1 MTRTESPQDEQN
13 GKLFSRPF
21 SDFLKASIGVF
32 VGYFTCFAFAPN
44 DKAADQA
51 VAVYDVNRDGRD
63 DVVVTNLANLKEE
76 TIFWGTSYGNLKRE
90 DIGVMLRGRGL
101 SESDIEKELQKY
113 QVRKPAEAQ
122 ERR

>member
-1 MTRTESPQDEQN
+1 MTKTESPQDEQN
-13 GKLFSRPF
+13 GKLFSRIF
-21 SDFLKASIGVF
+21 HDFFMLVTGVGIGYVLP
-32 VGYFTCFAFAPN
+32 YPN
-44 DKAADQA
+44 IKDANRA

-101 SESDIEKELQKY
+101 SESDIERRLETY